1 MFRFILSFFLAL
13 FIILSFSQEKL
24 SNDHAT
30 HLKAYSEAEKIFQ
43 KAEDLAEKADA
54 DESLQA
60 NADSTY
66 KKALTAFNS
75 LLSSL
80 DKTGYDSLSFFTKL
94 KTGFIAYYLGD
105 ASTAKSNYLSAI
117 QLKTKLPLI
126 PDSAL
131 FIPLIY
137 TGGIY
142 HDQNQF
148 DSALYF
154 YKNAEQ
160 ISNRYDKPL
169 NESQRLYNRLGAMFY
184 ENGNYQQARNYF
196 EKAIELLTATGSADN
211 GLLANYKINIA
222 SLHVKLEE
230 YDKAKLL
237 YENLLSSDIFLDEIN
252 HNLGIIGLKQQQFK
266 NAIEYFRK
274 VNYKNSSKIIDLY
287 YNMAVAWTGLQE
299 KDSSA
304 FYLQLAL
311 AENIKWNGHKK
322 NIPYGLILRYQA
334 DELVKQKEYKKAAEK
349 LQEAI
354 IQFDASFN
362 ETDVNKNPEEFS
374 AVFSYIN
381 LFNALTAKADAMK
394 MMYEEEK
401 NTTVL
406 EASLD
411 AYRSAFSLTDYV
423 EKTYN
428 SDEAR
433 LFLNKIKYTAHS
445 KPIDI
450 SLLLYELTLK
460 KEYLDAAYTFDQQN
474 KASILALNV
483 RESELRKTNTSS
495 RQLLEEETSVKTAI
509 TRQLMKLS
517 RTSDSQ
523 QAAAIH
529 SSIRDDEIRLGK
541 LQEQI
546 KTDPTYRTG
555 YFITQIPPV
564 ADLQKKLDEK
574 TAVLSYHFSD
584 DEMVVIF
591 ITGNNF
597 DYLKASVNQEFFN
610 NADSLKT
617 SLHSAFPDS
626 RYTGS
631 SVAKTMYEHL
641 ISPVEEKLKNI
652 KRLVIIPDDELNY
665 LPFEALQDKSGK
677 YLIEK
682 FSVQYQ
688 YSTSLWGDDKDRKEK
703 KSTEILAFAPFAS
716 AGFKDLSGSYF
727 SPLPASKEET
737 GNLKGNILKDSL
749 ADKRNFLSLANHYG
763 IIHLAT
769 HASADN
775 EEPLRSYIAF
785 YPSKN
790 NNTDD
795 YKLYAPEIYDMNL
808 DSTQLIVLSACETGA
823 GQLIRG
829 EGLMSLSRA
838 FAYAGCPNIITSLW
852 KAEDKTTAFITQ
864 RLHHYLEKGLP
875 KDKALQQAKLDLLQT
890 DEIDPRFKTP
900 NYWAHLIFIGNYEPI
915 PSRNSWWWIAVGII
929 IAAIIYRSI
938 KPKNLPE
945 KGRQV

>member
-1 MFRFILSFFLAL
+1 MTKLLLSLSLSLFILLC
-13 FIILSFSQEKL
+13 FSQDEDVELTKFYQQADKLYHDAELMTDEKQQDEL
-24 SNDHAT
+24 NRRA
-30 HLKAYSEAEKIFQ
+30 LEIFRKI
-43 KAEDLAEKADA
+43 
-54 DESLQA
+54 
-60 NADSTY
+60 
-66 KKALTAFNS
+66 LTGKS
-75 LLSSL
+75 LL
-80 DKTGYDSLSFFTKL
+80 KNDSLAFYCFL
-94 KTGFIAYYLGD
+94 KTGELEAYF
-105 ASTAKSNYLSAI
+105 NNLSEANNAYNKALQFKNKVAPLDDSVFFKPLLYSGI
-117 QLKTKLPLI
+117 IYYNQDQL
-126 PDSAL
+126 DSAL
-131 FIPLIY
+131 
-137 TGGIY
+137 
-142 HDQNQF
+142 
-148 DSALYF
+148 SR
-154 YKNAEQ
+154 YKQAEAV
-160 ISNRYDKPL
+160 SEKYG
-169 NESQRLYNRLGAMFY
+169 NRLTEIERLFNNLGVIYY
-184 ENGNYQQARNYF
+184 ETGNYRQAKNYF
-196 EKAIELLTATGSADN
+196 EKAIATLRPQEPSYK
-211 GLLANYKINIA
+211 GLLINYKINIA
-222 SLHVKLEE
+222 SLLIKLED
-230 YDKAKLL
+230 YTGAKSV
-237 YENLLSSDIFLDEIN
+237 YESILPFDINPDEIY
-252 HNLGIIGLKQQQFK
+252 HNLGIASLRQQRYK
-266 NAIEYFRK
+266 NAIEHFQK
-274 VNYKNSSKIIDLY
+274 VNYRNNSKIIDLY

-334 DELVKQKEYKKAAEK
+334 DELAKQKEYKKAAEK

-362 ETDVNKNPEEFS
+362 ETDVKKNPEEFS

-394 MMYEEEK
+394 MLYSEEK
-401 NTTVL
+401 DL
-406 EASLD
+406 KLLQASLD
-411 AYRSAFSLTDYV
+411 AYRSAFSLADYV

-433 LFLNKIKYTAHS
+433 LFLNKIKYTVHS

-450 SLLLYELTLK
+450 GLLLYELTQK
-460 KEYLDAAYTFDQQN
+460 KEYLEAAYTFDQQN

-517 RTSDSQ
+517 RTADSQ

-541 LQEQI
+541 IQEQI
-546 KTDPTYRTG
+546 KADPIYRSG
-555 YFITQIPPV
+555 YFITQIPTV
-564 ADLQKKLDEK
+564 AELQKRLDEK

-597 DYLKASVNQEFFN
+597 DYHKASVNQDFFN

-626 RYTGS
+626 RYMGS
-631 SVAKTMYEHL
+631 AVAKTMYEHL

-703 KSTEILAFAPFAS
+703 KSTQILAFAPFAS

-769 HASADN
+769 HASANN

-790 NNTDD
+790 NNADD

-823 GQLIRG
+823 GQLIKG

-864 RLHHYLEKGLP
+864 RLHHYLEKDLP
-875 KDKALQQAKLDLLQT
+875 KDKALQQAKLDLLQA

-900 NYWAHLIFIGNYEPI
+900 NYWAHLIFIGNYEPA

-945 KGRQV
+945 RPTGLIFQSQSIFY